1 MAGRCKA
8 LADWEVR
15 ELLARYKGG
24 ARVQW
29 LADYYRLTRRS
40 VYKLLADERARK

>member
-1 MAGRCKA
+1 MGRGSK
-8 LADWEVR
+8 LSDWEKM
-15 ELLARYKGG
+15 ELLARYRGG

-40 VYKLLADERARK
+40 IYKLLADERARK

>member
-1 MAGRCKA
+1 MGRCKA
-8 LADWEVR
+8 LSEWER
-15 ELLARYKGG
+15 LELLARYKGG